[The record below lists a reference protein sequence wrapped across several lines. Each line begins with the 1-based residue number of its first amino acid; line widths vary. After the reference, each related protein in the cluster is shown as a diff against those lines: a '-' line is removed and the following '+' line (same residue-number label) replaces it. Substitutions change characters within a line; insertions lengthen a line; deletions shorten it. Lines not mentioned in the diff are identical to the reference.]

1 MAGRSSVG
9 FPNRFSMAKLALL
22 TQILRVALWPQ
33 LHDTPNDETR
43 QALAMVDKYEFALI
57 FWKTVSYYLGRR
69 SIVMGF
75 ETQDVER
82 KTTAI
87 LRILSQSSE
96 PIGARVI
103 SHRLKEQGIGLSERA
118 VRYHLKL
125 MDERGFTE
133 SVGRDGRLGTQLGLE
148 ELRSALVGDLL
159 AYQTDFD
166 IAKRQGKIPVNISFF
181 PQRQFKKAIEAMKG
195 AFQAGICVSELV
207 GIGRQGEKLGEVVIP
222 QGKIGLATVCS
233 IMINGALLKAGVPM
247 DSKFGGILQIKNHK
261 PLRFVEL
268 IQYSGSSLD
277 PSEIYITSRM
287 TSVNQVV
294 REAQGRILANFREIP
309 AICQPLAE
317 EVIAGL
323 KTARLGGVL
332 MMGEVSKS
340 VCGVSVEVNKVGMI
354 LTGGLNPVAAAVES
368 GIEVENRA
376 MTTIIEYEHL
386 TRFRD
391 L

>member
-1 MAGRSSVG
+1 
-9 FPNRFSMAKLALL
+9 
-22 TQILRVALWPQ
+22 
-33 LHDTPNDETR
+33 
-43 QALAMVDKYEFALI
+43 
-57 FWKTVSYYLGRR
+57 
-69 SIVMGF
+69 MGF

-87 LRILSQSSE
+87 LRILSQAGE
-96 PIGARVI
+96 PVGARVV
-103 SHRLKEQGIGLSERA
+103 SHKLKEQGIELSERA

-133 SVGRDGRLGTQLGLE
+133 SVGRDGRLVTQLGLE
-148 ELRSALVGDLL
+148 EVESALVGDKVGFVASKIELL
-159 AYQTDFD
+159 AYQTEFD
-166 IAKRQGKIPVNISFF
+166 VAKRKGKIPVNVSFL
-181 PQRQFKKAIEAMKG
+181 PERQFKRAIEAMKG
-195 AFQAGICVSELV
+195 AFEAGICASELV
-207 GIGRQGEKLGEVVIP
+207 AIARRGEKLGEIVVP
-222 QGKIGLATVCS
+222 QGRIGLATVCS

-247 DSKFGGILQIKNHK
+247 DSRFGGILQIRNHK

-294 REAQGRILANFREIP
+294 REGQGRILANFREIP

-317 EVIAGL
+317 KVVGDL
-323 KTARLGGVL
+323 KQANLGGLLAVGQVSQPL
-332 MMGEVSKS
+332 CEVPVDLS
-340 VCGVSVEVNKVGMI
+340 KVGMI

-368 GIEVENRA
+368 GIAVENRA
-376 MTTIIEYEHL
+376 MTAIVDYKDLI
-386 TRFRD
+386 RFSD